1 MRYLI
6 ASVAGEVSFATKR
19 PGDFVQSAAAGLVW
33 DAEMTGMLR
42 ASGRPLQVICDLEV
56 AEAMRNG
63 ILAVGLIGWLLCG
76 CESGEKPKPR
86 TVTPVVRDVAPPLR
100 GTVGA
105 ESSFRNVDPALV
117 SGYGLVV
124 GLQGTGGLQLDDG
137 IAALMEREIQL
148 RDISSA
154 NEYKWQSVDK
164 VTPKQLLKDKN
175 VAVVYVQALV
185 APGAPRGMHFDVF
198 VRGVN
203 ASSLEGGKL
212 WTTSL
217 QLGQTK
223 PAGGPRGKII
233 AQAYGPIFINPFSDP
248 GNEGTGVTATAGRVL
263 DGGVM
268 INPMPLEVIL
278 DNNFHTRARAI
289 TSAINSRFP
298 EETPERAPVAR
309 GRTGQ
314 IVEISVPE
322 EYRNGPIEFLKL
334 VQYVQ
339 IDGPIQRYA
348 QRYVEAA
355 KAEPFLANEMSWC
368 MEALGDQAL
377 PIIRELYDYN
387 EIAPRFAAL
396 RAGASLGDPLAAESL
411 KKMALEGRGAER
423 LDAIILL
430 GKISAGPTV
439 DLTLRDLLQE
449 KPLLVRV
456 AAYEALAD
464 RAERNRLNRLL
475 REQLTNPDPNAI
487 RLSPTQL
494 QVLAESDIPA
504 GSIQGVSRKRLGD
517 GFFLDRVQGGEGLV
531 YITQQGTPRVVV
543 FGKDPKLVKPLF
555 ASAWSDR
562 LMINAQDEDSP
573 IKLFYRDWKTGAITQ
588 QEVEADLPKLIEFF
602 AHTPTP
608 EDPRPGLGLSYS
620 EVVGAL
626 YAIHKNGGMNCNFA
640 TERDRLLA
648 ALTAANA
655 GQRKERPETT
665 KDRAEVVVL
674 ESPEMTLAPREEG
687 GLKPIVVQIPREP
700 TNKPNKKK

>member
-1 MRYLI
+1 
-6 ASVAGEVSFATKR
+6 
-19 PGDFVQSAAAGLVW
+19 
-33 DAEMTGMLR
+33 
-42 ASGRPLQVICDLEV
+42 
-56 AEAMRNG
+56 MRNG
-63 ILAVGLIGWLLCG
+63 ILAFGLIWLALWG
-76 CESGEKPKPR
+76 CAADEKPKPR
-86 TVTPVVRDVAPPLR
+86 AVTPVVRDVAPALR

-105 ESSFRNVDPALV
+105 ESSFRNVDPVLV

-124 GLQGTGGLQLDDG
+124 GLKGTGGQQLDDG
-137 IAALMEREIQL
+137 ISLLMEREIQL
-148 RDISSA
+148 RDISAA

-198 VRGVN
+198 VRAMN
-203 ASSLEGGKL
+203 ASSLEGGRL
-212 WTTSL
+212 WTTAL
-217 QLGQTK
+217 QLGATK
-223 PAGGPRGKII
+223 PAGGPRGKIV

-248 GNEGTGVTATAGRVL
+248 GEEGAGVTATAGRVL

-268 INPMPLEVIL
+268 VNPMPLEVLL

-322 EYRNGPIEFLKL
+322 DYRADPINFLEL
-334 VQYVQ
+334 IQYVQ

-355 KAEPFLANEMSWC
+355 KAEPFLAAEMSKC
-368 MEALGDQAL
+368 MEALGEQAL

-387 EIAPRFAAL
+387 EIAPRYAAL
-396 RAGASLGDPLAAESL
+396 RAGASLGDPLASEPL
-411 KKMALEGRGAER
+411 KKIALEGRGAER
-423 LDAIILL
+423 LDAILLL

-439 DLTLRDLLQE
+439 DLTLRDLLQQQA
-449 KPLLVRV
+449 LLVRV
-456 AAYEALAD
+456 TAYEALAE

-475 REQLTNPDPNAI
+475 REQVTNPDPNAI

-543 FGKDPKLVKPLF
+543 FGQDPKLLTPMF

-562 LMINAQDEDSP
+562 LMINAQEEGGP
-573 IKLFYRDWKTGAITQ
+573 IKLFYRDWQTGAITQ
-588 QEVEADLPKLIEFF
+588 QDVEADLPKLIEFF
-602 AHTPTP
+602 AHTPSP

-626 YAIHKNGGMNCNFA
+626 YAIHKAGGMNCNFA

-648 ALTAANA
+648 ALTAASA

-665 KDRAEVVVL
+665 KDRAEIVVL
-674 ESPEMTLAPREEG
+674 ESPQATLAPREEG
-687 GLKPIVVQIPREP
+687 GLKPIIVPIPREAQP
-700 TNKPNKKK
+700 NKQPNKKK

>member
-1 MRYLI
+1 
-6 ASVAGEVSFATKR
+6 
-19 PGDFVQSAAAGLVW
+19 
-33 DAEMTGMLR
+33 
-42 ASGRPLQVICDLEV
+42 
-56 AEAMRNG
+56 MRNG
-63 ILAVGLIGWLLCG
+63 ILACGLMGLIGWLLCG
-76 CESGEKPKPR
+76 CASDEKPKPR
-86 TVTPVVRDVAPPLR
+86 QVTPVVRDVAPPLR

-105 ESSFRNVDPALV
+105 ESSFRNIDPVLV

-137 IAALMEREIQL
+137 ISALMEREIQL
-148 RDISSA
+148 RDISAA
-154 NEYKWQSVDK
+154 NEYKWQSIDK
-164 VTPKQLLKDKN
+164 TTPKQLLKDKN

-198 VRGVN
+198 VRAVN

-212 WTTSL
+212 WTTAL

-223 PAGGPRGKII
+223 PAGGPRGKIV

-248 GNEGTGVTATAGRVL
+248 GKEGAGVTATAGRVL

-268 INPMPLEVIL
+268 VNPMPIEVIL

-314 IVEISVPE
+314 IVEIAVPE
-322 EYRNGPIEFLKL
+322 EYRGDPIEFLKL

-339 IDGPIQRYA
+339 IDGPVARYA

-387 EIAPRFAAL
+387 EIAPRYAAL
-396 RAGASLGDPLAAESL
+396 RAGASLGDPMAAEAL
-411 KKMALEGRGAER
+411 KKLALEGRGAER
-423 LDAIILL
+423 LDAILLL

-439 DLTLRDLLQE
+439 DLALRDLLQE

-456 AAYEALAD
+456 TAYEALAE

-475 REQLTNPDPNAI
+475 REQITNPDPNAI

-517 GFFLDRVQGGEGLV
+517 GFFMDRVQGGDGLI

-543 FGKDPKLVKPLF
+543 FGQDPKLVKPLF

-562 LMINAQDEDSP
+562 LMINAQSADEP

-588 QEVEADLPKLIEFF
+588 QDVEPDLPKLIEFF
-602 AHTPTP
+602 AHKPTP

-626 YAIHKNGGMNCNFA
+626 YAIHKAGGMNCNFA

-665 KDRAEVVVL
+665 KDRAEIVVL
-674 ESPEMTLAPREEG
+674 ESPEATLAPREEG
-687 GLKPIVVQIPREP
+687 GLKPIIVPIPREP
-700 TNKPNKKK
+700 QPNKKK